1 MPLARP
7 THVAGALQ
15 REPESRFVALELG
28 DLCPQHRVVEPTGR
42 VQTDC
47 CGSLLA
53 QRLGG
58 FTVADATDH
67 LALVRQ
73 QMLGDV
79 PAAALLA
86 DQVALFHP
94 HVVEEGFAERALA
107 RNQLDRL
114 GADAG

>member
-1 MPLARP
+1 MTLARP
-7 THVAGALQ
+7 AHVAGAFQ

-28 DLCPQHRVVEPTGR
+28 DLGSQHRVVEPTGR
-42 VQTDC
+42 VQTEC
-47 CGSLLA
+47 RSSLLA

-58 FTVADATDH
+58 FTVADAADH

-73 QMLGDV
+73 QVLGDV

-86 DQVALFHP
+86 DQVAFFHP
-94 HVVEEGFAERALA
+94 HVVEEGFAKRALA